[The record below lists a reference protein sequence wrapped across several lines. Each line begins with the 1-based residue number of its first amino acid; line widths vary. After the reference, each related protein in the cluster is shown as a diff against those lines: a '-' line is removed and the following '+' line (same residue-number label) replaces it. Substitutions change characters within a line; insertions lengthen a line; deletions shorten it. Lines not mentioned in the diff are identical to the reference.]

1 MWLQCLILD
10 SPHKDNLSISEKLR
24 NIRAEHHSKY
34 LKRNKDAIPEKPLEK
49 TPISLTP
56 VTQEGNLPSND
67 TLKKWPEGTIC
78 IVGEFILNGI
88 DGSLLSQKRLVIVRQ
103 FPGATTTD
111 MYDHLKPSLKKHPEF
126 LIFHIA
132 TNGTSNYTPNEIVD
146 KVLTLRRFVV
156 SQNEDCKVIISAL
169 TMHVDSSKN
178 RNAVHKV
185 NEILKELNI
194 PLVKK
199 L

>member
-1 MWLQCLILD
+1 M
-10 SPHKDNLSISEKLR
+10 
-24 NIRAEHHSKY
+24 
-34 LKRNKDAIPEKPLEK
+34 
-49 TPISLTP
+49 TP

-67 TLKKWPEGTIC
+67 TLKKWSEGTIC

-126 LIFHIA
+126 LIFLIA

-156 SQNEDCKVIISAL
+156 SQNEDCKVIISTL